1 MVATITAQQLLE
13 MKRRGETIDLIDVRT
28 PAEFREV
35 HVDFAR
41 SVPLDRLDPKA
52 MHAERPSNGMTPPLY
67 VICRSGSRSR
77 QACEK
82 LIDAGLTGVV
92 SVEGGTQACE
102 AAGLPVVRGKK
113 TISLERQVRLVI
125 GAMVLTGVGMA
136 FFGDDA
142 LEPIGLGLAAFM
154 GAGLVFAGITDTCG
168 LAMVI
173 AKLPWNQAGGSGT
186 VATCTRSVLAA
197 AVLAA
202 AASTAIAGHT
212 KDTLDTVQQRV
223 EKGEAVL
230 VDVREKDEWDA
241 GHIEGARLL
250 PLSALEAGLTPEEL
264 AKVLPADKVIY
275 CHCAVGG
282 RCLLAERILKPL
294 GYDVRPLKS
303 GFKDLAKYG
312 FPAAVTPAK

>member
-1 MVATITAQQLLE
+1 MVATITAQQLLD
-13 MKRRGETIDLIDVRT
+13 MQRKGEKIDLIDVRT
-28 PAEFREV
+28 PAEYCEV

-41 SVPLDRLDPKA
+41 SIPLDKLDPQA
-52 MHAERPSNGMTPPLY
+52 MHAERTKNGTTPPLY

-82 LIDAGLTGVV
+82 LIDAGLTDVV

-102 AAGLPVVRGKK
+102 AVGLPVVRGKK
-113 TISLERQVRLVI
+113 TMSLDRQVRIVI
-125 GAMVLTGVGMA
+125 GAMVLAGVGMA
-136 FFGDDA
+136 AFGDDA

-154 GAGLVFAGITDTCG
+154 GAGLVFAGITDTCA

-186 VATCTRSVLAA
+186 VVTCTRALLVA
-197 AVLAA
+197 AVMAG
-202 AASTAIAGHT
+202 ASTAIAGHT
-212 KDTLDTVQQRV
+212 KDTLETVQERV

-230 VDVREKDEWDA
+230 VDVREKDEWDK
-241 GHIEGARLL
+241 GHLEGAQLL
-250 PLSALEAGLTPEEL
+250 PLSLLEAGLTPEQL
-264 AKVLPADKVIY
+264 AKVLPDDKVIY

-282 RCLLAERILKPL
+282 RCLLAERILRPL

-303 GFKDLAKYG
+303 GFKDLATYG
-312 FPAAVTPAK
+312 FPAAVTPAR

>member
-13 MKRRGETIDLIDVRT
+13 MKRKGETIDLIDVRT

-82 LIDAGLTGVV
+82 LIDAGLKEVV
-92 SVEGGTQACE
+92 SIEGGTQACE

-113 TISLERQVRLVI
+113 TMSLERQVRIVI
-125 GAMVLTGVGMA
+125 GVMVLTGVSMA
-136 FFGDDA
+136 AFGDDA
-142 LEPIGLGLAAFM
+142 IRPIGLGLAGFM

-168 LAMVI
+168 LAMVL

-202 AASTAIAGHT
+202 AVSTAMAGHT
-212 KDTLDTVQQRV
+212 KDTLETVQQRV
-223 EKGEAVL
+223 EEGDAVL

-250 PLSALEAGLTPEEL
+250 PLSALEAGLTPEQL

-275 CHCAVGG
+275 CHCAAGG
-282 RCLLAERILKPL
+282 RCLLAERVLKPL

-303 GFKDLAKYG
+303 GFKDLTKFG